1 MKLKDYEV
9 KLRNDI
15 AHYSTRL
22 KLDGYSDLR
31 IFIFKIECYVI
42 GHISYFRGYLKG
54 FTVGFLKALSN

>member
-9 KLRNDI
+9 ELRNKI
-15 AHYSTRL
+15 AHYSMRL

-31 IFIFKIECYVI
+31 IFIFKIECYVL

-54 FTVGFLKALSN
+54 FTDAFLKALSN